1 MVKFARLGRV
11 RSGSDATISN
21 AGRSPRLFRP
31 NSQGEDKPCS
41 IIATLKFIWWILV
54 GALLIG
60 FAITD
65 GMDMGVGSLLP
76 FVARSDT
83 ERRIAIN
90 TVGPHWDGN
99 QVWFITAGGALFA
112 AWPAVYAAAFSG
124 FYMAM
129 LLVLFAL
136 FFRPVGFDYRSK
148 VDDSRWRSAW
158 DWGLFL
164 GGAIPALIFGVAFG
178 NLLQGVPFQLDD
190 MLRSHY
196 QGSLLG
202 ALLPLLNPFALLAGL
217 ISLAMLTVHG
227 GVWLQLRADDPVASR
242 ARGFVVK
249 LAPFVAVAFALAGVW
264 LWFGIDGYRI
274 VSRTA
279 AHGDLPNPLDKQV
292 VREAHAWFDIYG
304 RMPVALIA
312 PALGLAG
319 PLVTAL
325 LASARRPGLAF
336 VSSALGMAG
345 IIGTAGLSM
354 FPFVMPSS
362 LDPRSSLTIWD
373 ACVEQSDADGDVLG
387 CHSAAAHRPRLYDL
401 VLRQYVGAA

>member
-1 MVKFARLGRV
+1 MF
-11 RSGSDATISN
+11 DY
-21 AGRSPRLFRP
+21 
-31 NSQGEDKPCS
+31 
-41 IIATLKFIWWILV
+41 ATLKFIWWILV

-148 VDDSRWRSAW
+148 VEDSRWRSAW

-217 ISLAMLTVHG
+217 ISLAMLSVHG

-242 ARGFVVK
+242 ARSLVVK
-249 LAPFVAVAFALAGVW
+249 LAPFVAIAFALAGVW

-274 VSRTA
+274 VSEPP
-279 AHGDLPNPLDKQV
+279 HGELPNPLDKQV

-304 RMPVALIA
+304 RMPIALIA

-325 LASARRPGLAF
+325 FAKARRPGLAF

-345 IIGTAGLSM
+345 IIGSAGLSL

-373 ACVEQSDADGDVLG
+373 SASSNLTLSVMFWAVILLLPIVLAYTIWCYANMWGKVTAAEIDARS
-387 CHSAAAHRPRLYDL
+387 HSAY
-401 VLRQYVGAA
+401 